1 MFQQEKENIRMLRG
15 PSEKIKRRGMFEDHD
30 VKVQPPCISLGTQ
43 NFDFSSLALEP
54 CVFH

>member
-1 MFQQEKENIRMLRG
+1 MFQQRKENTDCCEG
-15 PSEKIKRRGMFEDHD
+15 PSEKIKRHGMFEDHD

-43 NFDFSSLALEP
+43 KIDFSSLELEP